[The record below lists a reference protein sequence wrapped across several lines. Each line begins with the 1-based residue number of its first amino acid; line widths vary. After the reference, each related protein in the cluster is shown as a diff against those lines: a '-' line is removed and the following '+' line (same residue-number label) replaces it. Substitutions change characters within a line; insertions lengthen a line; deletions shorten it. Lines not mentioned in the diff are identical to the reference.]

1 MEEEIKS
8 LRQVVDIMDHALL
21 DLINRRIRLTGHIGE
36 IKARTGLPCRDVRRE
51 QDLYLRISLSNDGP
65 LSDAAAQR
73 IFEILTA
80 ESRQLQ
86 ERVRALDSIP
96 KERQ

>member
-1 MEEEIKS
+1 MHEELKA

-21 DLINRRIRLTGHIGE
+21 DLINRRIRLTGHIGD
-36 IKARTGLPCRDVRRE
+36 IKARTGLPCQDIRRE
-51 QDLYLRISLSNDGP
+51 QNLYLRISLSNDGP
-65 LSDAAAQR
+65 LSDAGAQR

-86 ERVRALDSIP
+86 ERLRALDSP
-96 KERQ
+96 SKEPQ